1 MPEPALPP
9 QSSVYTNFTTCALGG
24 ARNRGRTC
32 TLLPTLVPETS
43 ASANSA
49 IRAFFSFYYFVG
61 ISRCPSPNP
70 FVIRGCKDTFF
81 LNANE
86 YFLNLFRRA
95 DSKKGV
101 PKETAF
107 LKSHTKSNRAI
118 KNYIVSLVSV
128 TEGRPP
134 VMPFPGL

>member
-9 QSSVYTNFTTCALGG
+9 QSSVETKSSTCALGG

-32 TLLPTLVPETS
+32 TLLPTLGPDTS

-49 IRAFFSFYYFVG
+49 IRAFFSSYHFIG
-61 ISRCPSPNP
+61 IRRCPSPNP

-86 YFLNLFRRA
+86 YFLNLFRR
-95 DSKKGV
+95 GGF
-101 PKETAF
+101 KESHPGGTAF
-107 LKSHTKSNRAI
+107 LKPR
-118 KNYIVSLVSV
+118 
-128 TEGRPP
+128 
-134 VMPFPGL
+134 